1 MTTSAD
7 RMIDLSKLV
16 NITQDIEGIFGLTN
30 VFLYTKPNKTRKVYE
45 QLKSEADKSTLFRV
59 FLKENIPKYLHIR
72 NNTRT
77 GDILILPEPG
87 WIIVDKPRLPDYLKD
102 PEWVR
107 SEHGYDSMH
116 RDMSPGFFAFGPMFK
131 KGFKKFCIKT
141 VDLYELM
148 CKILGMMPD
157 PNDGKFERVK
167 PLLIDD
173 KNRKKLE
180 LLKDKVYEDW
190 TLDGNSY
197 YSNSTMNRNFSINA
211 TNTNKDDSVQDRDS
225 NVGNLTTNAKLN
237 NGNVKNDFLSLKD
250 FSKRY
255 EFILRQPSKGD
266 DEGQIRFEIQYDDD
280 VMKGRTIGDD
290 NDEDY
295 DNDYHPIVCK

>member
-237 NGNVKNDFLSLKD
+237 NGSIINDFLSLKD
-250 FSKRY
+250 FSKQY
-255 EFILRQPSKGD
+255 EFMLRQPSKGD